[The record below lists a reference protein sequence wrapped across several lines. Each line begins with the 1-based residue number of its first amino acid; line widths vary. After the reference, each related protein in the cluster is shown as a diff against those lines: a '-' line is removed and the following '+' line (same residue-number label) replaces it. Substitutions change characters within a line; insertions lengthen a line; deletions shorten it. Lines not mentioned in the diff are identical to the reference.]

1 MFTNEFVLVLYFSRM
16 SNEIYKCTF
25 VGTNEL
31 NRSVGIEIDYL
42 ESQLALLAKVVDNF
56 EMVSIIWTQV
66 VMNNF
71 CMVNLQPLS
80 LVCVPLHLKD
90 CLCVR
95 FVSTLIKI
103 FEITTL
109 HEYLNDAKLSR
120 RLFLLSRWVFRIFHS
135 LFVL

>member
-56 EMVSIIWTQV
+56 EV
-66 VMNNF
+66 VGI
-71 CMVNLQPLS
+71 
-80 LVCVPLHLKD
+80 
-90 CLCVR
+90 VR
-95 FVSTLIKI
+95 T
-103 FEITTL
+103 
-109 HEYLNDAKLSR
+109 
-120 RLFLLSRWVFRIFHS
+120 
-135 LFVL
+135 